1 MEMDKH
7 EMVMRARRRRRRAS
21 WRAVETILSLMTQI
35 ASVSTA
41 RRGGFFGGGPYSVWS
56 GLAPHHDAA
65 ASKK

>member
-1 MEMDKH
+1 
-7 EMVMRARRRRRRAS
+7 
-21 WRAVETILSLMTQI
+21 MTQI